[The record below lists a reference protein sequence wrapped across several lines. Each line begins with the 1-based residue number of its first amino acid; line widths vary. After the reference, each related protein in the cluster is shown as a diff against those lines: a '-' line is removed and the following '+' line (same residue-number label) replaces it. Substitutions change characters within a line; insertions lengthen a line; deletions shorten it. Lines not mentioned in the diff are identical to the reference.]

1 MKKIL
6 LMNFLLVLTLFQTV
20 FAQDKRITGRVLDAA
35 SNQGLPGV
43 TVLVK
48 GTSNGTATDA
58 DGNYSIKTPATG
70 TLLFSFIGYTI

>member
-6 LMNFLLVLTLFQTV
+6 LLNFLFVMTLFQTV
-20 FAQDKRITGRVLDAA
+20 LAQDKRISGRVIDAA

-48 GTSNGTATDA
+48 GTSTGTATDTE
-58 DGNYSIKTPATG
+58 GNYSLDVPATG
-70 TLLFSFIGYTI
+70 TLVVK